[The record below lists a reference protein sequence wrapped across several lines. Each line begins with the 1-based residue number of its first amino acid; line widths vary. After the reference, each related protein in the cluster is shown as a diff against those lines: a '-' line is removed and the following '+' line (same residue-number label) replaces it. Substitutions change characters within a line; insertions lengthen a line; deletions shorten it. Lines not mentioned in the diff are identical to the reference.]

1 MRAKPG
7 VQAVRRSRRVRWG
20 VVRPAGVLA
29 GVLAAVLASAA
40 PAWAKGPQSLS
51 ISGPGLATPIEV
63 SYTSHPDEWSHID
76 TGVWHALPGETD
88 AALLADAPT
97 DDLGSHY
104 TLTWQVMTGPEET
117 TPIRQDLYLDA
128 PGGPLVYTPAGQ
140 PIWDGVTRGG
150 WYRPPERLR
159 DVLASVGVPVAGASR
174 KEASASRLTAS
185 SAPASGGEPA
195 ASASGDAPWPVAITG
210 LAAALA
216 VAGLGG
222 ALALRRTRRR
232 AHARRMATT

>member
-1 MRAKPG
+1 M
-7 VQAVRRSRRVRWG
+7 QAVRRSRRVGWG
-20 VVRPAGVLA
+20 AVRPAGVLA
-29 GVLAAVLASAA
+29 GVLAAVLASLLASAA

-63 SYTSHPDEWSHID
+63 SSTSHPDEWSQID

-97 DDLGSHY
+97 DDPGSRY
-104 TLTWQVMTGPEET
+104 TLTWQMMTGPEET
-117 TPIRQDLYLDA
+117 TPIRQDVYLDA

-159 DVLASVGVPVAGASR
+159 DVLASAGVPVTGTSR
-174 KEASASRLTAS
+174 KEASASPLKAS
-185 SAPASGGEPA
+185 STPASGGEPA
-195 ASASGDAPWPVAITG
+195 AWASGDSPWPEAITG
-210 LAAALA
+210 LGAALA